1 MKLLAQINGPEDL
14 HELSDAE
21 LVELAQEVRQHII
34 DTVGEIGGHFGANLG
49 TCELAVALHSVL
61 DSPRDK
67 ILWDVGHQAY
77 PHKVLTGRRDQLAT
91 IRQYGGLAP
100 FCSISESPHDIM
112 GAGHASTSIGYAVGI
127 KEGMRQLDPDNN
139 ARVVAVI
146 GDGAMTGGVAFEAIG
161 QAGGLGTPIV
171 VVLNDNGMSIAPN
184 VGSLSRYFNRV
195 RLNPKLWRAR
205 SDLEGGLTRLPIGIG
220 AAFERLGPHLKE
232 SIKAFWAPGLWWE
245 ELDWAYMGVID
256 GHDVP
261 ALREALREALAAER
275 PVVVHIA
282 TVKGKGFAPAEE
294 GGLEGMEKWHAAKP
308 NSIVNG
314 SPARPKA
321 AANGSTGRKRIV
333 PPQYT
338 QVFGEALVRE
348 CERDARVVGITAAM
362 NSGTGLS
369 ILQKA
374 LPDRYFD
381 VGIAEQQAVLF
392 AAGLALEGVKPVAAI
407 YSTFLQ
413 RAYDQIVHDV
423 CLQRLNVVFA
433 MDRAGLVGDDGPTHH
448 GAFDIA
454 YLRCLPNIVLM
465 APRDEAMLVHMLRT
479 ALEYDDGPI
488 ALRYPRG
495 EGTGVEMPR
504 RRPGDPDRLRG
515 DPARALRAGGLRSP
529 RGSDRIRHGRRQ
541 GAGGGGPARRAPDRR
556 DGRRRALC
564 EADRRRPD
572 GPARGRARPARDRRG
587 GRPGRGLRLGRVGG
601 PQRGRSGPQ
610 DPAGGAAGPLR
621 GPRQARPAAR
631 GGRLHRG
638 PHRRA
643 GPRGDL
649 RPSAR
654 ARERRLCGHRRLRAP
669 AWATLNPK
677 GHGARAT
684 GTGRGTAPT
693 TRSGRL
699 AERNGPPGS
708 AGRFGEEGS
717 KEVQMKRCNSGIDIN
732 MLAAGAGQCDIG
744 HRDQPRRPPE
754 RRTCILWLPPSPPCW
769 REPLS
774 RRARIRRRS
783 LANTPGNPGVFVP
796 RAICARVERDAQAT
810 A

>member
-1 MKLLAQINGPEDL
+1 MSLLENIDGPEDL
-14 HELSDAE
+14 RALSEQELAQ
-21 LVELAQEVRQHII
+21 LAQEVREHII

-61 DSPRDK
+61 EAPRDK

-77 PHKVLTGRRDQLAT
+77 PHKVLTGRRAQLST

-100 FCSISESPHDIM
+100 FCSIAESEHDIM

-127 KEGMRQLDPDNN
+127 KEGMRHLDSAEDGK
-139 ARVVAVI
+139 VVAVI

-184 VGSLSRYFNRV
+184 VGALSRYFNRV

-205 SDLEGGLTRLPIGIG
+205 SEVEGGLTRLPIGIG

-256 GHDVP
+256 GHDVR
-261 ALREALREALAAER
+261 ALREALREALAAQR

-308 NSIVNG
+308 KSILNG
-314 SPARPKA
+314 SPTSPAP
-321 AANGSTGRKRIV
+321 ANGKGKKGSASA
-333 PPQYT
+333 PAPQYT
-338 QVFGEALVRE
+338 QVFGDALVRE
-348 CERDARVVGITAAM
+348 CERDERVVGITAAM

-374 LPDRYFD
+374 MPERYFD
-381 VGIAEQQAVLF
+381 VGIAEQQAILF

-465 APRDEAMLVHMLRT
+465 APRDEAMLVTMLRT

-495 EGTGVEMPR
+495 EGTGVPLPSEPQAIAIGTGEILREAEAAPPSARTGDTVAAGPARVALIGYGSGVGKALSAADALQGQGVAVTVVDARFAKPIDAGLMAQLAAEHDLLVTVEEGVLAGGFGSAVWETLNDAGLTPR
-504 RRPGDPDRLRG
+504 ILRVGLPDRFVTHGKPALLHEEVGFTGERIAARVAAAIDDRG
-515 DPARALRAGGLRSP
+515 RMRRVQAGSP
-529 RGSDRIRHGRRQ
+529 RG
-541 GAGGGGPARRAPDRR
+541 AG
-556 DGRRRALC
+556 
-564 EADRRRPD
+564 
-572 GPARGRARPARDRRG
+572 
-587 GRPGRGLRLGRVGG
+587 
-601 PQRGRSGPQ
+601 SGST
-610 DPAGGAAGPLR
+610 
-621 GPRQARPAAR
+621 
-631 GGRLHRG
+631 
-638 PHRRA
+638 
-643 GPRGDL
+643 
-649 RPSAR
+649 SA
-654 ARERRLCGHRRLRAP
+654 
-669 AWATLNPK
+669 
-677 GHGARAT
+677 
-684 GTGRGTAPT
+684 
-693 TRSGRL
+693 
-699 AERNGPPGS
+699 GS
-708 AGRFGEEGS
+708 AI
-717 KEVQMKRCNSGIDIN
+717 V
-732 MLAAGAGQCDIG
+732 GA
-744 HRDQPRRPPE
+744 
-754 RRTCILWLPPSPPCW
+754 
-769 REPLS
+769 
-774 RRARIRRRS
+774 
-783 LANTPGNPGVFVP
+783 
-796 RAICARVERDAQAT
+796 
-810 A
+810 